1 VCFNSFFSPYCG
13 ASPALY
19 SIIGVYFGK
28 GVSTL
33 SKATV
38 NTSTTSPWTITTER
52 IVIAGVLAAIT
63 IAIALIP
70 FIGFIPLPNISGGAT
85 TEHIPTILG
94 GIIGGPIVGIFTGF
108 IFGIMSF
115 TRATSPLFKDP
126 LVAILPRLFIGLTS
140 WAVFAALVRVN
151 RDVAAVVAGV
161 VGSLT
166 NTVLVVGML
175 LIRGYLPPVAVL
187 PIIPQAIAE
196 AIVAAI
202 LTLIL
207 ARVFYIIQ
215 GRYVRAPETKAR
227 DELPY

>member
-1 VCFNSFFSPYCG
+1 MYRLLFLSLSWSFFL
-13 ASPALY
+13 LY
-19 SIIGVYFGK
+19 IGVYFGK
-28 GVSTL
+28 GVSAL

-38 NTSTTSPWTITTER
+38 NTSTTNPWTITTER

-63 IAIALIP
+63 IAIGLIP
-70 FIGFIPLPNISGGAT
+70 FIGFIPLPNMSGSAT

-94 GIIGGPIVGIFTGF
+94 GIVGGPVVGIFTGL

-115 TRATSPLFKDP
+115 TRATVPFFKDP
-126 LVAILPRLFIGLTS
+126 LVSILPRLFIGLAS

-151 RDVAAVVAGV
+151 RDVAAVVAGL

-166 NTVLVVGML
+166 NTVLVLGMIV
-175 LIRGYLPPVAVL
+175 IRGYLPPVAVL

-207 ARVFYIIQ
+207 ARVFYIIE
-215 GRYVRAPETKAR
+215 GRFVRAPETKAR

>member
-1 VCFNSFFSPYCG
+1 VELL
-13 ASPALY
+13 PALY
-19 SIIGVYFGK
+19 SVNGVYFGK
-28 GVSTL
+28 GVSAL

-38 NTSTTSPWTITTER
+38 TSTTNPWTITTER

-63 IAIALIP
+63 IAIGLIP
-70 FIGFIPLPNISGGAT
+70 FIGFIPLPNMSGSAT

-94 GIIGGPIVGIFTGF
+94 GIVGGPVVGIFTGL

-115 TRATSPLFKDP
+115 TRATVPFFKDP
-126 LVAILPRLFIGLTS
+126 LVSILPRLFIGLTS

-151 RDVAAVVAGV
+151 RDVAAVVAGL

-166 NTVLVVGML
+166 NTVLVLGMIV
-175 LIRGYLPPVAVL
+175 IRGYLPPVAVL
-187 PIIPQAIAE
+187 PIIPQDIAE

-215 GRYVRAPETKAR
+215 GRFVRAPETKAR

>member
-1 VCFNSFFSPYCG
+1 M
-13 ASPALY
+13 
-19 SIIGVYFGK
+19 
-28 GVSTL
+28 